1 MNRYDI
7 INRFIQERD
16 YKSFLEIGTAQG
28 ETFNR
33 VQAEVKVS
41 VDPDKRTNATYVMTS
56 DEYFSKRKYH
66 KNQQFD
72 IVFVD
77 GLHTAEQAY
86 RDVQNAIK
94 HLSSN
99 GVIIMHDC
107 HPTTEDMQKPFHGQ
121 HFWTGD
127 VWKAFFKLRSKLTAM
142 MYTLDYDF
150 GCGVIDYSKDAQD
163 SLYELDVPMESMT
176 YTDFVNHPEWM
187 NFTKEWMG

>member
-7 INRFIQERD
+7 INRFIQERG

-86 RDVQNAIK
+86 RDIWNAIE
-94 HLSSN
+94 HLGDN
-99 GVIIMHDC
+99 GVIVIHDC
-107 HPTTEDMQKPFHGQ
+107 HPTSKAMQDPFNGQ

-127 VWKAFFKLRSKLTAM
+127 VWKAFVRLRCELDAL

-150 GCGVIDYSKDAQD
+150 GCGVIDFTKKPDDKFEEDFYIEDA
-163 SLYELDVPMESMT
+163 T
-176 YTDFVNHPEWM
+176 YDDFIQHPEWM
-187 NFTKEWMG
+187 NFTKEWRG